1 MWYHSIPCFSFLS
14 LIPFFLSPVPVFFRL
29 CWVWRWDQAGPVSP
43 RPGETVACELFQMS
57 DLQHGPNRRVH
68 QQVSGHQ
75 TPKLLPAS
83 PPLEAKYVSDI
94 LHSFGLFSVAGM
106 EFRTVRQITMPSL
119 GWNARP
125 AADTSVEGFWRWD
138 QSSASG
144 LVNTLAG
151 QFSSALQESTSSVE
165 FDGLM

>member
-14 LIPFFLSPVPVFFRL
+14 LIPFFLSPLLVFFRL

-75 TPKLLPAS
+75 TPKLLPSLPAS
-83 PPLEAKYVSDI
+83 PPLEAKHVSDT
-94 LHSFGLFSVAGM
+94 LHSFGLFLW
-106 EFRTVRQITMPSL
+106 Q
-119 GWNARP
+119 GW
-125 AADTSVEGFWRWD
+125 
-138 QSSASG
+138 
-144 LVNTLAG
+144 
-151 QFSSALQESTSSVE
+151 SSVLWGRLPCPVWGE
-165 FDGLM
+165 MRDLQQIHQWKGSGGETKPQRQALLTL